1 MHKTLDVNSFG
12 KCYACGLSIVKKK
25 MSAAKKMKPGP
36 KRKIS
41 DSARK
46 RKKKRGKRKVK
57 QKQDLHWRPIS
68 TLDRTE
74 ICSSA

>member
-46 RKKKRGKRKVK
+46 RNKREANAKLNRNMIYIELATNITVG
-57 QKQDLHWRPIS
+57 QN
-68 TLDRTE
+68 
-74 ICSSA
+74 

>member
-1 MHKTLDVNSFG
+1 M
-12 KCYACGLSIVKKK
+12 KKK

-68 TLDRTE
+68 IWTELKSVLLLESNSEVAEVLLDR
-74 ICSSA
+74 